1 MNEFFIWFWTIMIFA
16 SIAWY
21 GLLLFYVGVKGGLE
35 IITLAKTL
43 SQRPENADQPPAPS
57 R

>member
-1 MNEFFIWFWTIMIFA
+1 MNEIFVWFWTIMIFA

-21 GLLLFYVGVKGGLE
+21 GLLLFYVGVKGGFE
-35 IITLAKTL
+35 IIALAKTL
-43 SQRPENADQPPAPS
+43 SQRPQNADQPPGPS